1 MYRRQF
7 SKMIGAGALSSLIP
21 SRSLW
26 DMKKVGKI
34 GLQLYTVRDAMAEDP
49 IGTLKAIAEMGYDDV
64 EIAGYANGKYYGMAP
79 KEFKKVLD
87 DLGLS
92 VKSGHTL
99 TGVRDKDMIGTP
111 INQFER
117 YAADAASI
125 GQDYIVLA
133 YLDDHERERADQYKG
148 IAELLNKCGAISKK
162 QGVKMAY
169 HNHDF
174 EFYDLDGKIP
184 YDMLLAETDP
194 DIVDMELDLYW
205 IEKAKKSAKKYFK
218 DHSGR
223 FALWHVKDMDNTEE
237 QFFTEVGNGI
247 IDFKEIFKC
256 KRKAGMRHFYVE
268 QDACK
273 NHQPIESV
281 KISFDYLERMK
292 Y

>member
-174 EFYDLDGKIP
+174 EFYDQ
-184 YDMLLAETDP
+184 
-194 DIVDMELDLYW
+194 
-205 IEKAKKSAKKYFK
+205 YFK